1 MLPFVIHQ
9 SIALESRATEIEY
22 INIIIL
28 GSVSLMSDLSKF
40 RDCIKSSDER

>member
-28 GSVSLMSDLSKF
+28 GSVNLASANSKLKK
-40 RDCIKSSDER
+40 C